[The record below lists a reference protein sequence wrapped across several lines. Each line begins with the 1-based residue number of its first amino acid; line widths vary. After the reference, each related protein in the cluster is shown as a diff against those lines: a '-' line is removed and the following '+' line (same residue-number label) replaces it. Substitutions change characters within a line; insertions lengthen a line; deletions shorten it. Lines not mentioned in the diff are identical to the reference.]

1 MAKLD
6 DPTLKMTQVRDRVS
20 RLPVYLFHRD
30 GVVVGAVGSD
40 PKRFMGLT
48 LTAATALA
56 GPQRKRKGAR

>member
-1 MAKLD
+1 MAKE

-20 RLPVYLFHRD
+20 RHAVYLFHRD

-48 LTAATALA
+48 LDVATKLA
-56 GPQRKRKGAR
+56 GPQRGRRKGAR